1 MCGVW
6 VELSVR
12 ALSGPAYAPAAFVS
26 ARRPDQPNNHHHQQR
41 SLSQLERPVPITCAL
56 LGINI
61 VGYYL
66 PEIFLPFGIN
76 LLEVGAVCLQ
86 PARIVK
92 LMASPPAA
100 TYYGGRSSSL
110 GWDEWLS
117 SFLSFGNTPP
127 GAGAVSASAAARW
140 QEAASRVWLSAFV
153 HGDDLH
159 LYYNMVR
166 VVVFGRGFSLYL
178 GAVLHITPNV

>member
-1 MCGVW
+1 M
-6 VELSVR
+6 
-12 ALSGPAYAPAAFVS
+12 
-26 ARRPDQPNNHHHQQR
+26 
-41 SLSQLERPVPITCAL
+41 PITCAL

-61 VGYYL
+61 VCYYL
-66 PEIFLPFGIN
+66 PEILLPFGIN

-110 GWDEWLS
+110 GWNDWLGR
-117 SFLSFGNTPP
+117 FLSFGNIP
-127 GAGAVSASAAARW
+127 GGSAVSASTAARW

-159 LYYNMVR
+159 LHYNMVPFFFFFFHFFKILNGVDLAR
-166 VVVFGRGFSLYL
+166 IQELLTQSSPSV
-178 GAVLHITPNV
+178 